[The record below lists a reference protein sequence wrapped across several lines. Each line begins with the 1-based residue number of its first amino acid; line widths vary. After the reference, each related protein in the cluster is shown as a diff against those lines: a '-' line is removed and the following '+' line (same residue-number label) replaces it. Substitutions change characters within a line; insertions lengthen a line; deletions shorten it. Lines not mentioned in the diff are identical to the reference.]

1 MPTTNKDFVVKNG
14 IVVQGLTTSGYVTN
28 TSGVFGSVAT
38 IPNSGLTNSSITIN
52 GTSVSL
58 GGSTTIS
65 GSGSAAGDSD
75 QIILATQVFG

>member
-14 IVVQGLTTSGYVTN
+14 IVVQGLTTTGYVTN
-28 TSGVFGSVAT
+28 TSGVFGSIST

-58 GGSTTIS
+58 GGSITIS
-65 GSGSAAGDSD
+65 GSSPADED
-75 QIILATQVFG
+75 QVILAAQVFG

>member
-38 IPNSGLTNSSITIN
+38 IPNSGLTN
-52 GTSVSL
+52 
-58 GGSTTIS
+58 
-65 GSGSAAGDSD
+65 
-75 QIILATQVFG
+75 LAIPFAIV

>member
-1 MPTTNKDFVVKNG
+1 MTTTNKDFVVKNG

-65 GSGSAAGDSD
+65 GSSTAGDSD

>member
-65 GSGSAAGDSD
+65 GSSTEGDSD

>member
-65 GSGSAAGDSD
+65 GSSTAGDSD

>member
-14 IVVQGLTTSGYVTN
+14 IVVQGLTTNGYVTN

-65 GSGSAAGDSD
+65 GSSTAGDSD

>member
-14 IVVQGLTTSGYVTN
+14 LTVQGLTTSGYVTN
-28 TSGVFGSVAT
+28 ASGVFGTVAT

-52 GTSVSL
+52 GVSVSL

-65 GSGSAAGDSD
+65 GSSTAGDSD
-75 QIILATQVFG
+75 QIILAGQIFG